1 MSVVVSK
8 SQKPFITTLT
18 VASTL
23 WSRLKGLLGTNALE
37 AGSGLWIKPCN
48 SVHMFGMKYALD
60 IIFLDDQHRI
70 VKIVEN
76 LRPWKLVKPV
86 RDATSVL
93 EVPAGKCKTECVTEG
108 DVLVLTQDKIH
119 AEGDSLRQYIMHL
132 ATNILLAAFY
142 FRFVRLSY
150 SHWQQ
155 SGSMVPLGLFF
166 VNSLL
171 MYLFLTRER
180 SRKITKRA
188 VDWFA
193 ALATV
198 FFSLCLT
205 PVPGT
210 KTVYVSLSISLQ
222 LIGILCMLFS
232 LLSLGRSFGVVAAVR
247 KIKIKGVYE
256 FVRHPLYTSELI
268 FYIGFIIGNVAV
280 INIVLLFGIMIGQ
293 YVRAVAEERLLSS
306 EMKYKDYLQR
316 VKYRFIPGLF

>member
-1 MSVVVSK
+1 MSVVLSK

-23 WSRLKGLLGTNALE
+23 WARLKGLLGTDALE

-60 IIFLDDQHRI
+60 IIFLDEQHRI

-76 LRPWKLVKPV
+76 LQPWKIVKPV
-86 RDATSVL
+86 RNAMSVL
-93 EVPAGKCKTECVTEG
+93 EVPAGTCKAECVCEG
-108 DVLVLTQDKIH
+108 DMLVLTQDKSH
-119 AEGDSLRQYIMHL
+119 ADVDSFKQYIMHL
-132 ATNILLAAFY
+132 ATNVLLAAFY

-150 SHWQQ
+150 THWQH
-155 SGSMVPLGLFF
+155 SGSLVPLGLLF

-180 SRKITKRA
+180 SRKITRRA

-205 PVPGT
+205 PVSGA
-210 KTVYVSLSISLQ
+210 KSVCISLSVGLQ
-222 LIGILCMLFS
+222 LIGIICMLFS

-256 FVRHPLYTSELI
+256 FVPHPLYTSELI
-268 FYIGFIIGNVAV
+268 FYIGFIVGNIAI

-306 EMKYKDYLQR
+306 EMKYIDYLQR
-316 VKYRFIPGLF
+316 VRYRFIPGLF